1 MFDFGIAGYQPVWL
15 NHCSD
20 LVREHGPR
28 LRGLEGRTLTSV
40 WTVWDLEG
48 DEWFCD
54 CPVVFDFE
62 GEQVEINHNKFDDLS
77 VTWNTIE
84 TARPVRW
91 PGFRLHWRPDPLPE
105 LHALRG
111 RPLAGVELLEWT
123 GRDLAQGSV
132 SVSFVFE
139 ERRATVFNALD
150 ENGLSF
156 DPPDQRQRSHPLR

>member
-111 RPLAGVELLEWT
+111 GHSPGSNSSSGRAGTWPKE
-123 GRDLAQGSV
+123 ASV
-132 SVSFVFE
+132 SASSS
-139 ERRATVFNALD
+139 RS
-150 ENGLSF
+150 GG
-156 DPPDQRQRSHPLR
+156 PPSSTPSTRTG